1 MVNRQPGRPSE
12 QEFTRAA
19 LRLTQNNYE
28 VRPVH
33 VAMGHYTNVIT
44 IEVGRTHDQ
53 DIIYRE
59 QIADGSRGAPETL
72 EDFAFRQLAAYQK
85 HKR

>member
-12 QEFTRAA
+12 QEFTGAA
-19 LRLTQNNYE
+19 LRLAQNNYE

-33 VAMGHYTNVIT
+33 VAMGYYANVIM
-44 IEVGRTHDQ
+44 IQVGLAHDR
-53 DIIYRE
+53 DIVYRE
-59 QIADGSRGAPETL
+59 RAAEGLPGTPEPL
-72 EDFAFRQLAAYQK
+72 EDFAIRQLAAYKK